1 MDEKIIRI
9 GLLVSH
15 DRAEKL
21 LPTMIKDGIESV
33 GYTYWQT
40 MGDGDPI
47 EFAKRQSEITGPA
60 DVRVSHLTF
69 FGNPL
74 ADDGKDAA
82 GNLARLIDCAHEFGT
97 DLVTGFAGRVVDE
110 PIEKSMPQFKKVWG
124 ELAQRAADKGVRLA
138 FENCSMGGNWKAG
151 NWNMAQTPAAW
162 EMMFDALPADN
173 LGLQWE
179 PAHQVEKLIDPI
191 AQLRKW
197 APKVF
202 NVHGKD
208 GTVAWDIVRE
218 YGITSPHQFAWHR
231 TPGFG
236 DTNWVDVVTILMQ
249 NDYRGTIDIE
259 GFHDPVMRG
268 PLEYMSQVQSIKYL
282 KACRGGERVIENIY

>member
-1 MDEKIIRI
+1 MDEKIIKV
-9 GLLVSH
+9 GLLVGA
-15 DRAEKL
+15 DRAEEL
-21 LPTMIKDGIESV
+21 LPTMIEDGMESV
-33 GYTYWQT
+33 SYTYWKT
-40 MGDGDPI
+40 MCEDDPS
-47 EFAKRQSEITGPA
+47 EFAKRSREITDAAG
-60 DVRVSHLTF
+60 VTVSCLTL

-74 ADDGKDAA
+74 IDDGENVVEGLGA
-82 GNLARLIDCAHEFGT
+82 LIDCALEFGT
-97 DLVTGFAGRVVDE
+97 DLVTGFAGRIIDE
-110 PIEKSMPQFKKVWG
+110 TIENSIPQYKKVWG
-124 ELAQRAADKGVRLA
+124 ELAKRAADKGVRLA

-162 EMMFDALPADN
+162 EMMFDALPMDN
-173 LGLQWE
+173 IGLQWE
-179 PAHQVEKLIDPI
+179 PAHQMEKLIDPI

-202 NVHGKD
+202 HVHGKD
-208 GTVAWDIVRE
+208 GTVAWDVVRE

-249 NDYRGTIDIE
+249 NDYRGSIDIE

-268 PLEYMSQVQSIKYL
+268 PLEYMAQVQGMKYL
-282 KACRGGERVIENIY
+282 RDCRGGEYRENIY